1 MPASTWTWGSGN
13 CRPRGELCSAQ
24 LGLEGILE
32 HPGRAIA
39 TVIAGT
45 VRTDLS
51 RDKQMWKSPGIKDI
65 RPLRMPKKTRWRQ
78 KGESSWGEDAGQV
91 RAEAEVRGTGIARTT
106 ACSWPSATKVTWI
119 QGSRR
124 AMIETERAGA
134 GVEQS
139 LAPPGL

>member
-51 RDKQMWKSPGIKDI
+51 PDKQMWKSPGIKDI
-65 RPLRMPKKTRWRQ
+65 RPLRMPKKTKVETKRKIFLGRGCWA
-78 KGESSWGEDAGQV
+78 GES
-91 RAEAEVRGTGIARTT
+91 
-106 ACSWPSATKVTWI
+106 
-119 QGSRR
+119 
-124 AMIETERAGA
+124 
-134 GVEQS
+134 
-139 LAPPGL
+139 